1 MRWFALGLLLCLTP
15 PPLAF
20 AQDTPPTSA
29 DIIASAPDDAWRTLD
44 PSNTVYLRL
53 PDGGVV
59 IELAPRF
66 APAHVANIKAMVQQ
80 GFFDDGRVIRSQD
93 NYVAQWAT
101 RAFPDDVEEPA
112 ILTTPLDREFEVNA
126 TDQPFAALPDADA
139 YAPEAGFVD
148 GFAAA
153 RESETSTMWMTHCY
167 GVVGVGRSTDPD
179 SGNGSQLYAVTGH
192 APRHLDRNMT
202 MIGRVVAGME
212 HLSTLPRGT
221 GRLGF
226 YETPE
231 EQAIISSAHVG
242 NDLAPDARLQIEVMR
257 TDSQAFRDYVMA
269 RRSRTEAF
277 FVRPAGGI
285 DVCNISV
292 PTRPRSD

>member
-1 MRWFALGLLLCLTP
+1 MRWFILSLLLGLTL
-15 PPLAF
+15 PPLAL
-20 AQDTPPTSA
+20 AQDAPRTSA
-29 DIIASAPDDAWRTLD
+29 DIIASAPDAAWRPLD
-44 PSNTVYLRL
+44 PANTVYLRL
-53 PDGGVV
+53 PSGEVV

-66 APAHVANIKAMVQQ
+66 APGHVANVKAMVEQ

-101 RAFPDDVEEPA
+101 RVFPDDSEEPA
-112 ILTTPLDREFEVNA
+112 ILTTPLDREFEAPA
-126 TDQPFAALPDADA
+126 TDQPFTALPDADA

-153 RESETSTMWMTHCY
+153 RDPQTSTMWVTHCY
-167 GVVGVGRSTDPD
+167 GVVGAGRSTDPD
-179 SGNGSQLYAVTGH
+179 SGNGSQLYMVTGH

-231 EQAIISSAHVG
+231 EQVVINSAHVG
-242 NDLAPDARLQIEVMR
+242 STLAPEARLQIEVMR
-257 TDSQAFRDYVMA
+257 TDSQAFQDYVMA

-277 FVRPAGGI
+277 FIRPTDGI

-292 PTRPRSD
+292 PTRSTR